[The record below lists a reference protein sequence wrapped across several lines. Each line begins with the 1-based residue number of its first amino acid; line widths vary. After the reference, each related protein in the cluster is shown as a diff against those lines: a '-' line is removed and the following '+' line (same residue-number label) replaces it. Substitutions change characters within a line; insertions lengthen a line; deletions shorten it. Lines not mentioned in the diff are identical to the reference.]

1 MQVEGEF
8 RAQVIHLLVNDALNI
23 AFVILARAGFH
34 FLKNL
39 RSAVAG
45 GLLQI
50 FFDGADVL
58 LDLGAPVATFD
69 DEFLGAPLEAFYL
82 SVQERGQDCA

>member
-8 RAQVIHLLVNDALNI
+8 RAQVIHLLVNDALNV
-23 AFVILARAGFH
+23 AFVILASAGFH
-34 FLKNL
+34 LLKNL

-50 FFDGADVL
+50 FFNGADVF